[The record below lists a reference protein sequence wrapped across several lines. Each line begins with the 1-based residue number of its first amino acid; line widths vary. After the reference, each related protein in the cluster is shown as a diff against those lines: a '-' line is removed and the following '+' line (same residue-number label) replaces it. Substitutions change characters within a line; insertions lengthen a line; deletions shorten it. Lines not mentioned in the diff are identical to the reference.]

1 MPSGEALVRQFM
13 YGQRFF
19 ESRFGFRNKTFWLPD
34 TFGYSAQLPQLAR
47 SAGMKYFF
55 TQKLSWNNINT
66 FPNTV
71 RPHLPQPLF
80 PTASPSLPH
89 LSMLFCGRWLMVDV
103 QLGCLGWHTDNLSH
117 VSRRDLHRSSQRR
130 RLDPFSLTTQEFK

>member
-47 SAGMKYFF
+47 SAGMKFFF

-66 FPNTV
+66 FPTTV
-71 RPHLPQPLF
+71 PPPPQPAD
-80 PTASPSLPH
+80 P
-89 LSMLFCGRWLMVDV
+89 LFCGRWLM
-103 QLGCLGWHTDNLSH
+103 C
-117 VSRRDLHRSSQRR
+117 RRSIGLRWMGHRS
-130 RLDPFSLTTQEFK
+130 FVIC

>member
-19 ESRFGFRNKTFWLPD
+19 ESHFGIRSKTFWLPD
-34 TFGYSAQLPQLAR
+34 TFGYSAQLPQIAR

-55 TQKLSWNNINT
+55 TQKLSWNNINN

-71 RPHLPQPLF
+71 TSEYTELRI
-80 PTASPSLPH
+80 
-89 LSMLFCGRWLMVDV
+89 DV
-103 QLGCLGWHTDNLSH
+103 QLGRFGWNTDYLSY
-117 VSRRDLHRSSQRR
+117 VSLRDLYCAGERWRPDSFC
-130 RLDPFSLTTQEFK
+130 LATQKFR

>member
-19 ESRFGFRNKTFWLPD
+19 ESHFGFRNKTFWLPD

-55 TQKLSWNNINT
+55 TQKLSWNNINK

-71 RPHLPQPLF
+71 
-80 PTASPSLPH
+80 SL
-89 LSMLFCGRWLMVDV
+89 SSSIVDV
-103 QLGCLGWHTDNLSH
+103 LRHLIGLPWME
-117 VSRRDLHRSSQRR
+117 R
-130 RLDPFSLTTQEFK
+130 K

>member
-19 ESRFGFRNKTFWLPD
+19 ESHFGFRNKTFWLPD

-47 SAGMKYFF
+47 LAGMKYFF

-71 RPHLPQPLF
+71 CPMTRTSL
-80 PTASPSLPH
+80 SPVRAISFWLLVLTYRH
-89 LSMLFCGRWLMVDV
+89 SIGLRWME
-103 QLGCLGWHTDNLSH
+103 
-117 VSRRDLHRSSQRR
+117 HR
-130 RLDPFSLTTQEFK
+130 

>member
-1 MPSGEALVRQFM
+1 MPSGEALARQFM

-19 ESRFGFRNKTFWLPD
+19 ESHFGFRNKTFWLPD

-47 SAGMKYFF
+47 LAGMKYFF

-71 RPHLPQPLF
+71 RSITRKSPLPYYLF
-80 PTASPSLPH
+80 LVSPYFPFGCSF
-89 LSMLFCGRWLMVDV
+89 LSFLVVGVDV
-103 QLGCLGWHTDNLSH
+103 
-117 VSRRDLHRSSQRR
+117 
-130 RLDPFSLTTQEFK
+130 

>member
-34 TFGYSAQLPQLAR
+34 TFGYSSQLPQLVR

-55 TQKLSWNNINT
+55 TQKLSWNNINS

-71 RPHLPQPLF
+71 SSVKIFLTL
-80 PTASPSLPH
+80 
-89 LSMLFCGRWLMVDV
+89 DV
-103 QLGCLGWHTDNLSH
+103 QLGCFGWNSDYLSYVSFGNLYS
-117 VSRRDLHRSSQRR
+117 SSKCRR
-130 RLDPFSLTTQEFK
+130 F

>member
-1 MPSGEALVRQFM
+1 MPSGEALARQFL

-19 ESRFGFRNKTFWLPD
+19 ESHFGFRNKTFWLPD

-55 TQKLSWNNINT
+55 TQKLSWNNINN

-71 RPHLPQPLF
+71 LPPCPFFAVSFL
-80 PTASPSLPH
+80 T
-89 LSMLFCGRWLMVDV
+89 
-103 QLGCLGWHTDNLSH
+103 LGFVCFGFDI
-117 VSRRDLHRSSQRR
+117 V
-130 RLDPFSLTTQEFK
+130 FSKDCQHMRCSKF

>member
-19 ESRFGFRNKTFWLPD
+19 ESHFGFRNKTFWLPD

-55 TQKLSWNNINT
+55 TQKLSWNNINS

-71 RPHLPQPLF
+71 PPCSLRP
-80 PTASPSLPH
+80 ANI
-89 LSMLFCGRWLMVDV
+89 DI
-103 QLGCLGWHTDNLSH
+103 QLGCFGRNSDHLSH
-117 VSRRDLHRSSQRR
+117 VSFRNVYCSS
-130 RLDPFSLTTQEFK
+130 

>member
-55 TQKLSWNNINT
+55 TQKLSWNNINN

-71 RPHLPQPLF
+71 PPPPTPPTPPHPNF
-80 PTASPSLPH
+80 VDGRRSIGSPWMEPR
-89 LSMLFCGRWLMVDV
+89 LSVICVR
-103 QLGCLGWHTDNLSH
+103 
-117 VSRRDLHRSSQRR
+117 QRR
-130 RLDPFSLTTQEFK
+130 

>member
-1 MPSGEALVRQFM
+1 MPSGEALARQFL

-19 ESRFGFRNKTFWLPD
+19 ESHFGFRNKTFWLPD

-55 TQKLSWNNINT
+55 TQKLSWNNINK

-71 RPHLPQPLF
+71 STPFLF
-80 PTASPSLPH
+80 LCLVL
-89 LSMLFCGRWLMVDV
+89 LS
-103 QLGCLGWHTDNLSH
+103 
-117 VSRRDLHRSSQRR
+117 
-130 RLDPFSLTTQEFK
+130 

>member
-71 RPHLPQPLF
+71 RPHLPQPRLPFPFPF
-80 PTASPSLPH
+80 PTPLVHIVLWTVIDGRRSIGLPW
-89 LSMLFCGRWLMVDV
+89 ME
-103 QLGCLGWHTDNLSH
+103 
-117 VSRRDLHRSSQRR
+117 HR
-130 RLDPFSLTTQEFK
+130 

>member
-1 MPSGEALVRQFM
+1 MPSGEALTRQFM

-19 ESRFGFRNKTFWLPD
+19 ESHFGFRNNTFWLPD

-47 SAGMKYFF
+47 LAGMKYFF

-71 RPHLPQPLF
+71 NP
-80 PTASPSLPH
+80 ASILI
-89 LSMLFCGRWLMVDV
+89 
-103 QLGCLGWHTDNLSH
+103 
-117 VSRRDLHRSSQRR
+117 
-130 RLDPFSLTTQEFK
+130 

>member
-19 ESRFGFRNKTFWLPD
+19 ESRFGFRSKTFWLPD

-47 SAGMKYFF
+47 SAGIKYFF
-55 TQKLSWNNINT
+55 TQKLSWNNINS

-71 RPHLPQPLF
+71 I
-80 PTASPSLPH
+80 SLSIPAN
-89 LSMLFCGRWLMVDV
+89 VDI
-103 QLGCLGWHTDNLSH
+103 QLGCFGRDSNHLPY
-117 VSRRDLHRSSQRR
+117 VS
-130 RLDPFSLTTQEFK
+130 FGNV

>member
-19 ESRFGFRNKTFWLPD
+19 ESHFGIRNKTFWLPD
-34 TFGYSAQLPQLAR
+34 TFGYSAQLPQLSR

-55 TQKLSWNNINT
+55 TQKLSWNNINK

-71 RPHLPQPLF
+71 
-80 PTASPSLPH
+80 SPFFLI
-89 LSMLFCGRWLMVDV
+89 LIL
-103 QLGCLGWHTDNLSH
+103 
-117 VSRRDLHRSSQRR
+117 DL
-130 RLDPFSLTTQEFK
+130 